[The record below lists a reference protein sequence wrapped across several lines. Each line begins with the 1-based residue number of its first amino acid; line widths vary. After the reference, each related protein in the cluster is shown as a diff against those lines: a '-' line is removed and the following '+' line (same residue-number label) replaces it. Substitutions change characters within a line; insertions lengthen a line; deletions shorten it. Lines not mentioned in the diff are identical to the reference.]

1 MKVINFFGGPG
12 SGKSTT
18 AAGVFHEM
26 KMQGYSVELVTE
38 YAKDVTW
45 DKRFDLL
52 EDQTYVFAKQNRRL
66 ARLQGQVEWA
76 ITDSPLPLAMLYMP
90 KDYFRTFEPLVM
102 EVWNS
107 YQNISFIMR
116 RHFEYQTI
124 GRKEDLLAAGQLDY
138 DLQVLFDKHAIE
150 PYEVLHN
157 PEKSPVQNVIDLI
170 HKHDFGTSV

>member
-1 MKVINFFGGPG
+1 MKVINFYGGPG

-45 DKRFDLL
+45 EKRFDLL
-52 EDQTYVFAKQNRRL
+52 EDQAYVFAKQNRRL
-66 ARLQGQVEWA
+66 ARLKNQVEWVV
-76 ITDSPLPLAMLYMP
+76 TDSPLPLSLLYMP
-90 KDYFRTFEPLVM
+90 KDYFKTFEPLAM
-102 EVWNS
+102 EIWNS

-116 RHFEYQTI
+116 RHFEYQTT
-124 GRKEDLLAAGQLDY
+124 GRKEDIDAAHRLDS
-138 DLQVLFDKHAIE
+138 DLDAFFSKYQIS
-150 PYEVLHN
+150 PYELHHA

-170 HKHDFGTSV
+170 HEHDFGSSV

>member
-66 ARLQGQVEWA
+66 ARLKDQVEWVV
-76 ITDSPLPLAMLYMP
+76 TDSPLPLSLLYMP
-90 KDYFRTFEPLVM
+90 KDYFKSFEPLAM
-102 EVWNS
+102 EIWNS

-116 RHFEYQTI
+116 RNFEYQTL
-124 GRKEDLLAAGQLDY
+124 GRKEDLDSAHQLDR
-138 DLQVLFDKHAIE
+138 DLQDFFEKYGIT
-150 PYEVLHN
+150 PYELHHN
-157 PEKSPVQNVIDLI
+157 PEKSPVQNVLDLI
-170 HKHDFGTSV
+170 NWHEFKSSN